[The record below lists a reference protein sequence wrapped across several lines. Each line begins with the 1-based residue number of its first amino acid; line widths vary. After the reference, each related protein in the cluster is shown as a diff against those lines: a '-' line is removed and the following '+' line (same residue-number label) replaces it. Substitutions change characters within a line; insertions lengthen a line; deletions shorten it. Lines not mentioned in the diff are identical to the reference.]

1 LEHNH
6 ALLNVVALF
15 GVSSVIG
22 ISKRPPKVERLKQHG
37 AKASSCEGFFSTDS
51 INFVDT
57 TGNEIDPRH
66 TFRFDANGCK
76 VVDFIFYPEHNKT
89 NIMVQYSSSV
99 LATMRPKLIEL
110 NLLQSQHQPQPYIGD
125 QQQLCPAQ
133 SQPNHGQQTRLSDDE
148 LKMLLLSKNE
158 LFRLFCSRL
167 SYCCHPEKNISQH
180 RQYSPS
186 YQSPKPFKQGINLGG
201 VTMSVL
207 ST

>member
-148 LKMLLLSKNE
+148 LKMLLLS
-158 LFRLFCSRL
+158 R
-167 SYCCHPEKNISQH
+167 
-180 RQYSPS
+180 
-186 YQSPKPFKQGINLGG
+186 
-201 VTMSVL
+201 
-207 ST
+207 